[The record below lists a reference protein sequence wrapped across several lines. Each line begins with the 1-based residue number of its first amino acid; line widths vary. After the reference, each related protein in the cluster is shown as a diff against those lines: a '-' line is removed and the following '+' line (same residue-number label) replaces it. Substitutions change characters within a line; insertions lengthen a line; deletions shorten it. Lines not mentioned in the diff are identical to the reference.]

1 MSRSCLWLVC
11 NMGGGRPSAAGRKAR
26 GKPVVSA
33 ERRPRADDRMQ
44 TILLHR
50 LAPLL
55 HRIGPE
61 RRVVLVQFLRFAV
74 IGTLGFVWDTIIVY
88 TLTPLLSRTA
98 PHSGVYIAG
107 IISYF
112 IVASI
117 NWLLNR
123 TWTYRHVSHGV
134 RHRQLVLFLMAN
146 SVGLVLNRG
155 AYSLLVHF
163 VPLCRTYLVIP
174 VAAGGLCGM
183 FVNFFLSRRLV
194 FR

>member
-1 MSRSCLWLVC
+1 
-11 NMGGGRPSAAGRKAR
+11 
-26 GKPVVSA
+26 
-33 ERRPRADDRMQ
+33 MQ

-61 RRVVLVQFLRFAV
+61 RRVVLVQFIRFAM

-88 TLTPLLSRTA
+88 TLTPLLSRHA
-98 PHSGVYIAG
+98 PRYGVYIAG
-107 IISYF
+107 FVSYF

-123 TWTYRHVSHGV
+123 IWTYAHVSHGV
-134 RHRQLVLFLMAN
+134 RHRQLMMFLLAN

-155 AYSLLVHF
+155 TYSLLVHF
-163 VPLCRTYLVIP
+163 LPFCRVYLVVP
-174 VAAGGLCGM
+174 VAAGGVCGM

>member
-1 MSRSCLWLVC
+1 
-11 NMGGGRPSAAGRKAR
+11 
-26 GKPVVSA
+26 
-33 ERRPRADDRMQ
+33 MQ
-44 TILLHR
+44 TTLLHR
-50 LAPLL
+50 LVPLL
-55 HRIGPE
+55 HRIAPE
-61 RRVVLVQFLRFAV
+61 HRVVLVQFIRFAI

-88 TLTPLLSRTA
+88 TLTPRISVYA
-98 PHSGVYIAG
+98 PQDGVYIAG

-123 TWTYRHVSHGV
+123 IWTYAHVSHGV
-134 RHRQLVLFLMAN
+134 RHRQLMMFLLAN

-155 AYSLLVHF
+155 TYSLLVHF
-163 VPLCRTYLVIP
+163 VPFCRVYLVLP
-174 VAAGGLCGM
+174 VAAGGVCGM

>member
-1 MSRSCLWLVC
+1 
-11 NMGGGRPSAAGRKAR
+11 
-26 GKPVVSA
+26 
-33 ERRPRADDRMQ
+33 MQ
-44 TILLHR
+44 TILLHK
-50 LAPLL
+50 LSPLL

-61 RRVVLVQFLRFAV
+61 RRIVLVQFLRFAV

-88 TLTPLLSRTA
+88 TLTRLLRPIA
-98 PHSGVYIAG
+98 PREGVYIAG

-123 TWTYRHVSHGV
+123 IWTYRHVSHGV
-134 RHRQLVLFLMAN
+134 RHRQLMMFLLAN
-146 SVGLVLNRG
+146 SVGLILNRG
-155 AYSLLVHF
+155 TFSLLVHF
-163 VPLCRTYLVIP
+163 VPFCRIYLVVP
-174 VAAGGLCGM
+174 VAAGGVCGM